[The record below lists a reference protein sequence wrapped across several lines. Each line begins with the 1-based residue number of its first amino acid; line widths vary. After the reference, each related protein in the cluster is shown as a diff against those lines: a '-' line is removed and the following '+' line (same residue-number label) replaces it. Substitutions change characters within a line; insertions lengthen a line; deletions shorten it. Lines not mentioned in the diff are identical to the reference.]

1 MEKIKKMPI
10 IIIMII
16 VMLTTV
22 TLAVSGTVNA
32 PSGLVL
38 REEPS
43 KTSEPI
49 TTVPDDA
56 TVEVIEESGEW
67 YKVTYNGQEGYL
79 FAEYVEGVEE
89 INTPSTETQE
99 NPDAENQNQG
109 NTDTNNM
116 QTQNEIRIYMMPLIT
131 STPVGTIA
139 QGTSVTV
146 IKEITNWSYVTD
158 GTNEGWVRTYAINGG
173 TTEPENTQ
181 NPEQEIPTQETP
193 TQEQPTE
200 ETPTQ
205 PEEQTPTETPTEP
218 EEQAPTQ
225 TETPTENNNQETE
238 TTVTRGVVNVGAA
251 NVRKEASTSSEIVTT
266 LTRDTDVEITAE
278 SGEWYKVI
286 YTDVDGTIYEGYML
300 KTLLQAN

>member
-16 VMLTTV
+16 VMLTTI
-22 TLAVSGTVNA
+22 TFAVSGTVNA

-158 GTNEGWVRTYAINGG
+158 GTKEGWVRTYAINGG

-181 NPEQEIPTQETP
+181 NPEQETP

>member
-1 MEKIKKMPI
+1 MEKIKKLPI

-43 KTSEPI
+43 RTSNPI

-99 NPDAENQNQG
+99 NPDAENQNQE
-109 NTDTNNM
+109 NTNTNNM
-116 QTQNEIRIYMMPLIT
+116 QTQSEIKIYMMPLVT
-131 STPVGTIA
+131 STPIGTIA

-146 IKEITNWSYVTD
+146 IKEITNCSSGCV
-158 GTNEGWVRTYAINGG
+158 
-173 TTEPENTQ
+173 
-181 NPEQEIPTQETP
+181 
-193 TQEQPTE
+193 
-200 ETPTQ
+200 
-205 PEEQTPTETPTEP
+205 
-218 EEQAPTQ
+218 
-225 TETPTENNNQETE
+225 
-238 TTVTRGVVNVGAA
+238 GVSSVGC
-251 NVRKEASTSSEIVTT
+251 SCT
-266 LTRDTDVEITAE
+266 
-278 SGEWYKVI
+278 GF
-286 YTDVDGTIYEGYML
+286 
-300 KTLLQAN
+300 

>member
-1 MEKIKKMPI
+1 MEKIKKLPI

-43 KTSEPI
+43 RTSNPI

-99 NPDAENQNQG
+99 NPDAENQNQE
-109 NTDTNNM
+109 NTNTNNM
-116 QTQNEIRIYMMPLIT
+116 QTQSEIKIYMMPLVT
-131 STPVGTIA
+131 STPIGTIA

-181 NPEQEIPTQETP
+181 NPEQETP

>member
-16 VMLTTV
+16 VMLTTI
-22 TLAVSGTVNA
+22 TFAVSGTVNA

-43 KTSEPI
+43 KTSKPI

-79 FAEYVEGVEE
+79 FAEYVEGVEK
-89 INTPSTETQE
+89 INTTSTETQE

-181 NPEQEIPTQETP
+181 NPEQETP

>member
-16 VMLTTV
+16 VMLTTI
-22 TLAVSGTVNA
+22 TFAVSGTVNA

-181 NPEQEIPTQETP
+181 NPEQETP

>member
-1 MEKIKKMPI
+1 MEKIKKLPI

-22 TLAVSGTVNA
+22 TFAVSGTVNA

-158 GTNEGWVRTYAINGG
+158 GTKEGWVRTYAINEG

-181 NPEQEIPTQETP
+181 NPEQEIP

>member
-16 VMLTTV
+16 VMLTTI
-22 TLAVSGTVNA
+22 TFAVSGTVNA

-43 KTSEPI
+43 RTSEPI

-158 GTNEGWVRTYAINGG
+158 GTKEGWVRTYAINGG

-181 NPEQEIPTQETP
+181 NPEQETP

>member
-16 VMLTTV
+16 VMLTTI
-22 TLAVSGTVNA
+22 TFAVSGTVNA

-300 KTLLQAN
+300 KTLLQTN

>member
-1 MEKIKKMPI
+1 MEKIKKLPI

-43 KTSEPI
+43 RTSNPI

-99 NPDAENQNQG
+99 NPDAENQNQE
-109 NTDTNNM
+109 NTNTNNM
-116 QTQNEIRIYMMPLIT
+116 QTQSEIKIYMMPLVT
-131 STPVGTIA
+131 STPIGTIA

-158 GTNEGWVRTYAINGG
+158 GINEGWVRTYAINEG
-173 TTEPENTQ
+173 TTAPENTQ
-181 NPEQEIPTQETP
+181 NPV
-193 TQEQPTE
+193 QEQPTE

-205 PEEQTPTETPTEP
+205 PEEQTPAETPTEP
-218 EEQAPTQ
+218 EEQTPV
-225 TETPTENNNQETE
+225 ETPTEPEEQTPTQTE

>member
-1 MEKIKKMPI
+1 MEKIKKLPI

-43 KTSEPI
+43 RTSNPI

-99 NPDAENQNQG
+99 NPDAENQNQE
-109 NTDTNNM
+109 NTNTNNM
-116 QTQNEIRIYMMPLIT
+116 QTQSEIKIYMMPLVT
-131 STPVGTIA
+131 STPIGTIA

-158 GTNEGWVRTYAINGG
+158 GINEGWVRTYAINGG
-173 TTEPENTQ
+173 TTAPENTQ
-181 NPEQEIPTQETP
+181 NPV
-193 TQEQPTE
+193 QEQPTE

-205 PEEQTPTETPTEP
+205 PEEQTPAETPTEP
-218 EEQAPTQ
+218 EEQTPV
-225 TETPTENNNQETE
+225 ETPTEPEEQTPTQTE

-266 LTRDTDVEITAE
+266 LTEDTDVEITAE

>member
-16 VMLTTV
+16 VMLTTI
-22 TLAVSGTVNA
+22 TFAVSGTVNA

-181 NPEQEIPTQETP
+181 NPEQETP
-193 TQEQPTE
+193 TQEKPTE

-300 KTLLQAN
+300 KTLLQTN